1 MKNLKLLVVALVAM
15 LGFSSCNKDCGHEFI
30 EYDYNEALVGTWT
43 YLEGEQAEAMVI
55 NPDGSFEVTGVM
67 KGGALYESKGTIKVV
82 NNKVSLVFEGDDEVT
97 EGRLELVAGKSMS
110 IVINEEYDIRLTYDY
125 CANDLSDEIVGMW
138 VCNDSKIDAE
148 NDMMIQTFDANG
160 ITSLTGFLP
169 MGDNPEY
176 VINDEAEYMIVGDL
190 MFLAIPA
197 DKVGGDN
204 PKYIAEKLIYT
215 PEATALGD
223 IMTFT
228 NYSGDGNNLLSESW
242 LRIRQSLDLTNKKY
256 DYHNI
261 YVSNVNGEDKEIEFF
276 NTTINFAK
284 LNASILDKFLNAT
297 IFSIMFPDANTIKYS
312 FLEDQHTT
320 LEAPIVVEGNKMTIK
335 MSSKKSA
342 YKDVIVYAFQDA
354 NNSQMHIYMPTASF
368 ETFFA
373 NGQIQQ
379 LEENDLI
386 DINNAEAVAEIRN
399 KIEAAIESI
408 NVSFIFKTAK

>member
-312 FLEDQHTT
+312 FLEGQHTT
-320 LEAPIVVEGNKMTIK
+320 LDAPIVVEGNKMTIK